1 MQEIKIF
8 LTGFMTSGKSTIGP
22 ILANVLGLNF
32 YDLDKEI
39 EREENC
45 TIVEIFDKKGE
56 SYFRQIENQVLKKL
70 IEEKGVVISLGGGT
84 ITDKYNLDLMKQNG
98 KIIYL
103 KVSPKN
109 LYKRLK
115 NKIDR
120 PLFRDLVLGE
130 NKEEDFI
137 NKIQDLLDKR
147 KNYYE
152 KADLIIN
159 TDYTPIGITVDRIA
173 KKLSGMFNEKNSD

>member
-1 MQEIKIF
+1 MKEIRIF

-39 EREENC
+39 EKEEKC
-45 TIVEIFDKKGE
+45 TIVEIFEKKGE
-56 SYFRQIENQVLKKL
+56 IYFREIENSILKKL
-70 IEEKGVVISLGGGT
+70 VKEKGVVISLGGGT
-84 ITDKYNLDLMKQNG
+84 IMNEDNMNLMKRYG

-103 KVSPKN
+103 KASPKN
-109 LYKRLK
+109 LYNRLK

-120 PLFRDLVLGE
+120 PLFRELVLGE

-137 NKIQDLLDKR
+137 DKIQDLLENR
-147 KNYYE
+147 KKFYE
-152 KADLIIN
+152 KADYVIN

-173 KKLSGMFNEKNSD
+173 KKISGIFNEKNSN